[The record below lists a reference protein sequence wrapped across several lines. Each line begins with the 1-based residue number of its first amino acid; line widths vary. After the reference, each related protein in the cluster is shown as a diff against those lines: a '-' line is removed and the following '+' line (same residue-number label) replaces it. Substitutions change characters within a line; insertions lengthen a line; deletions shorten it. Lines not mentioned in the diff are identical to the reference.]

1 LKKPRDEH
9 NDELGA
15 DLPAETPAVR
25 GDVLIGK
32 AIPALAMGT
41 LVGKF
46 VVKVATGE
54 LTMDAAKYDVGLP
67 STWFPDLEVLAMI
80 EEVKSKYEIGQIMS
94 GPVVLGEMWEIYAV
108 AKLSGDMR
116 LALTTLN
123 MILTWGSKLAP
134 PKKAD
139 IEGQQAI
146 SRFTVNRDADP
157 RAKKK

>member
-94 GPVVLGEMWEIYAV
+94 GPMVLGEMWEIYAV
-108 AKLSGDMR
+108 AKLAGDFK
-116 LALTTLN
+116 LALGTLN
-123 MILTWGSKLAP
+123 SIVNLGSKLAAAKP
-134 PKKAD
+134 PA

-146 SRFTVNRDADP
+146 SRFTVSRDADP